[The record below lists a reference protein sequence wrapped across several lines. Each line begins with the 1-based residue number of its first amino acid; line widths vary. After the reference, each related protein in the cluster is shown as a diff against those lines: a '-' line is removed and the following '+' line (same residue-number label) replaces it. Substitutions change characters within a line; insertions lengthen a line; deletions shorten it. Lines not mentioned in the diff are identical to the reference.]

1 MDHELE
7 TGQRFEALVRAAA
20 KLERLARRA
29 LRLVGVRPVE
39 QPYWDSRKHMR
50 YVQYVQEL
58 VRILE
63 PDAKS
68 AIDVGARDTPIIED
82 FDWIEDR
89 STLDYSNPYT
99 SERVKG
105 ISADFFKFDPP
116 QHYDLALCL
125 QVLEHI
131 KDATSFAQKLFQI
144 ADRVMITVPHKWRAG
159 ANKWHVQDP
168 VDFNKLHSWTDRE
181 PLISAV
187 IQERRGARRILAYYR
202 QADLTK
208 TEFDSIGS
216 VKLPGMRMQF
226 RSPMVAER
234 KP

>member
-20 KLERLARRA
+20 KLKRRTRRA
-29 LRLVGVRPVE
+29 LRLLGVPLAER
-39 QPYWDSRKHMR
+39 PYWDSRKHFR
-50 YVQYVQEL
+50 YVLYVQEL

-68 AIDVGARDTPIIED
+68 AIDVGARDTPIMEG

-89 STLDYSNPYT
+89 STLDYSNPYS

-105 ISADFFKFDPP
+105 ISANFFEFDSPK
-116 QHYDLALCL
+116 HYDLALCL
-125 QVLEHI
+125 QVLEHVQ
-131 KDATSFAQKLFQI
+131 DAVSFAQKLFQI
-144 ADRVMITVPHKWRAG
+144 ADRVMITVPYKWPAG

-168 VDFNKLHSWTDRE
+168 VDFNKLHSWTGRE

-187 IQERRGARRILAYYR
+187 IQERQGSRRILAYYR
-202 QADLTK
+202 QTDLTK
-208 TEFDSIGS
+208 KESDRIGS
-216 VKLPGMRMQF
+216 LDLPGMRMQF
-226 RSPMVAER
+226 RRPDGG
-234 KP
+234 

>member
-7 TGQRFEALVRAAA
+7 TGQRFEVLLRAAA
-20 KLERLARRA
+20 KLKRLARRA
-29 LRLVGVRPVE
+29 LRLLGLQPAE
-39 QPYWDSRKHMR
+39 EPYWESRKHFR
-50 YVQYVQEL
+50 YVLYVQEL

-63 PDAKS
+63 RDAKS

-89 STLDYSNPYT
+89 STLDYSNSYS

-105 ISADFFKFDPP
+105 ISVDFFKFDPP

-131 KDATSFAQKLFQI
+131 HDAVGFAQKLFQI
-144 ADRVMITVPHKWRAG
+144 ADRVMITVPYKWRAG

-168 VDFNKLHSWTDRE
+168 VDFNKLHSWTGRE
-181 PLISAV
+181 PLISAI
-187 IQERRGARRILAYYR
+187 IQERMGPRRILAYYR
-202 QADLTK
+202 QTDLTK
-208 TEFDSIGS
+208 EESDRIGS
-216 VKLPGMRMQF
+216 LKLPGMRMQV
-226 RSPMVAER
+226 RPPMMAEQ
-234 KP
+234 KL

>member
-7 TGQRFEALVRAAA
+7 TGRASTCSSERRRRWGVLCGEGCGLWACSRLKSHTGRAASIFA
-20 KLERLARRA
+20 MCYA
-29 LRLVGVRPVE
+29 L
-39 QPYWDSRKHMR
+39 
-50 YVQYVQEL
+50 QEL

-89 STLDYSNPYT
+89 STLDYSNPYS

-105 ISADFFKFDPP
+105 ISVDFFKFEPP
-116 QHYDLALCL
+116 KRYNLALCL

-131 KDATSFAQKLFQI
+131 HDATSFAQKLFQI
-144 ADRVMITVPHKWRAG
+144 ADRVLITVPFKWRAG

-168 VDFNKLHSWTDRE
+168 VDFDKLHGWTDRE
-181 PLISAV
+181 PLISAI
-187 IQERRGARRILAYYR
+187 IQERTGARRRSAGRSRNRL
-202 QADLTK
+202 D
-208 TEFDSIGS
+208 EEGS
-216 VKLPGMRMQF
+216 
-226 RSPMVAER
+226 
-234 KP
+234 